1 MRRLTLTL
9 CLLLSLS
16 AASAAADLTFTGY
29 ARHPDTGALLYVE
42 THAVKNAGSAGEQ
55 RVVLYRTSPDAIPFA
70 RKHLVYGAARSRP
83 GLEFEDKRSGFAE
96 SFIARDSRVSA
107 RRGDGADTRS
117 KPVTDRNLVV
127 DAGFDEFVRENW
139 QALQRGD
146 ALIAPFL
153 VPSRLTT
160 YDFKVR
166 KISSERIDG
175 GDASVIRLSLSGALG
190 WILPDLDVAYRDS
203 DRRLLRYRGLTN
215 IRDATGKLLE
225 ARIDFPDSGRTTGP
239 VDLDALRALPL
250 SAGG

>member
-83 GLEFEDKRSGFAE
+83 GFEFEDKRSGFAE

-160 YDFKVR
+160 YD
-166 KISSERIDG
+166 
-175 GDASVIRLSLSGALG
+175 RLSLSGALG